1 VYYLDLDRWAL
12 LRAPGPGSSTGPYDG
27 SWVRLVAVENR
38 EGQRRIDVGK
48 RHRYLTDPDPAGPE
62 YRWWIQRVVT
72 AIEPVERADL
82 PTGSAPG
89 DGEAGVPFRRPDG
102 EEQT

>member
-1 VYYLDLDRWAL
+1 MYYLDLDRWAL

-27 SWVRLVAVENR
+27 SWVRLMSVENR
-38 EGQRRIDVGK
+38 EGLSRVDVGK

-72 AIEPVERADL
+72 AIEPVERADV
-82 PTGSAPG
+82 PAGEVPAPDEG
-89 DGEAGVPFRRPDG
+89 DVPFRRS
-102 EEQT
+102 